1 VKRLFGLYLRYVPYQ
16 ALYGVFAT
24 LPIFLLWMYLA
35 WVTALLGA
43 EVTAALPEW
52 RSGRRSVAPHHR
64 RGDQLSL
71 ALAVLVL
78 LKEAQSHGTGLK
90 TQEIVRD
97 LGADPVNT
105 LAILEALKGVNVLA
119 VNETGRWLLARDLA
133 KFSLHELCHT
143 LGISLSTPEG
153 GRMPRLGSLIE
164 RLATEERDLLAR
176 SVDEALAS
184 VEEPKLE
191 VAAQADNSR

>member
-1 VKRLFGLYLRYVPYQ
+1 MPYQ

-24 LPIFLLWMYLA
+24 IPIFLLWMYLA

-78 LKEAQSHGTGLK
+78 LKQARSHGTGLK
-90 TQEIVRD
+90 SQEIVRD

-105 LAILEALKGVNVLA
+105 LSIIEALKGINVLA
-119 VNETGRWLLARDLA
+119 LNDGGRWFLARDLSRL
-133 KFSLHELCHT
+133 SLHQLCDT
-143 LGISLSTPEG
+143 LGINLSTPEG

-164 RLATEERDLLAR
+164 KLASEERNLLAR

-191 VAAQADNSR
+191 AAKIDAAGPDKSR

>member
-1 VKRLFGLYLRYVPYQ
+1 
-16 ALYGVFAT
+16 
-24 LPIFLLWMYLA
+24 IFLLWMYLA

-78 LKEAQSHGTGLK
+78 LKEAQAHGTGLK
-90 TQEIVRD
+90 SQEIVRD
-97 LGADPVNT
+97 LGADPAHT
-105 LAILEALKGVNVLA
+105 MAILEALKGVNVLA
-119 VNETGRWLLARDLA
+119 LNEGGRWLLARDLG

-143 LGISLSTPEG
+143 LGINLSTPEG

-164 RLATEERDLLAR
+164 KLAAEERDLLAR

-184 VEEPKLE
+184 VEKPELGAVGP
-191 VAAQADNSR
+191 DIRGHNSR